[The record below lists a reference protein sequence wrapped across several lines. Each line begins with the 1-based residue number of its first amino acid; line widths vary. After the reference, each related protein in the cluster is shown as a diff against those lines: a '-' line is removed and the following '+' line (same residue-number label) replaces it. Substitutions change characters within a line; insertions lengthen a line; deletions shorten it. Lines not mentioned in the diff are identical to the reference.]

1 MGTEDDYNERLA
13 KYEAA
18 AKDAKEGHAYT
29 ATDASISD
37 DHTQITFQNLK
48 CDSCYAKKDKLDC
61 LLSKD
66 TNDGNKANYNS
77 IEKTLDEKVTADIDP
92 KKTTSVGS
100 CEDEN
105 GASTVYVAAGKTD
118 AGVKYTAT
126 ATVTG
131 KKGQHTYSST
141 IEWSKEKNA
150 DGKYDVTVKDVKC
163 DVCGDEPKTEQ
174 DWNSGC

>member
-1 MGTEDDYNERLA
+1 MSQ
-13 KYEAA
+13 AA
-18 AKDAKEGHAYT
+18 DLHRILPVSYTHLDVYKRQKEGHAYT

-66 TNDGNKANYNS
+66 TNDGNKANYKS

-126 ATVTG
+126 ATAVSYTHL
-131 KKGQHTYSST
+131 Q
-141 IEWSKEKNA
+141 
-150 DGKYDVTVKDVKC
+150 
-163 DVCGDEPKTEQ
+163 TEQ
-174 DWNSGC
+174 SAGYN